1 MAQICEITRKKVSH
15 FNNLPEEEQKKD
27 SKLRHRRILKH
38 KFKVPEANGTIN
50 LKVSLEGMEIVKKA
64 GGLAAFL
71 KNRADSKLSP
81 DLLKLKRKI
90 YGEPKKEEAAEAHK
104 AEAPP
109 AAAPAP
115 APAKPEAAPAPA
127 SAEAAADKAEAKK
140 E

>member
-1 MAQICEITRKKVSH
+1 MAQICEITRKKVPH

-27 SKLRHRRILKH
+27 SKLRYRRILKH

-50 LKVSLEGMEIVKKA
+50 LKVSLEGMEIIKKA

-81 DLLKLKRKI
+81 VLLKLKRKI
-90 YGEPKKEEAAEAHK
+90 YGEPKKEEK
-104 AEAPP
+104 AEAPKAEAAP

-115 APAKPEAAPAPA
+115 TPAPAKTEAPPP
-127 SAEAAADKAEAKK
+127 AEAKK